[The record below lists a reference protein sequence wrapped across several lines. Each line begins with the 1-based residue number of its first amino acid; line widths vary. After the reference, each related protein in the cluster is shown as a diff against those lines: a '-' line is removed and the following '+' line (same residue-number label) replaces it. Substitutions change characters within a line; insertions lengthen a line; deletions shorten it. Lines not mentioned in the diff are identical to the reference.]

1 MSMNNILIT
10 ANNPPLYKYAK
21 VIPSKLS
28 GLRLDPVT
36 YQEIPFLLRSKGDFD
51 YEHDVIELYSERE
64 HKHFLQ
70 VNRVFIKSGFLKEYH
85 GESDPED
92 LTNVIS
98 DEEVERIAS
107 TRTLMA
113 LKKALADITSPI
125 TLDRILQMA
134 KHIGRPL
141 SIISLI
147 EERIAEM

>member
-85 GESDPED
+85 GENEPED